1 MSKKNCFDCD
11 NHFEENEGKM
21 LILNNGDKLIW
32 HFYCFACL
40 KNWSVRALKAKGLS
54 DEEIQKT
61 TYKNKITK

>member
-1 MSKKNCFDCD
+1 MSKKNCFDCN
-11 NHFEENEGKM
+11 NHFEESEGKM

-54 DEEIQKT
+54 EEIQKT
-61 TYKNKITK
+61 TYKNTITK